1 MSDNRLVSSSKG
13 KDFWGPTVWTWEHI
27 IAYSLRPESA
37 ECYIKQWHI
46 LARVLPCDVCR
57 ENLKAKFNV
66 LNVRAYV
73 SQGATGAFV
82 LSYIIHDM
90 ANKHITQYTR
100 NTKISPSY
108 DMVLATYT
116 HEMSKGY
123 EFWGPYLWG
132 TIHSIGATIK
142 PVDGPYFLAFLACCA
157 KLMPKYGDILA
168 SILLSK
174 PGNLYMGS
182 NEDAFFYTYLIH
194 KQFDAYLGLQT
205 VSLEKLKGLY
215 FKSLSDECSTCKLD
229 S

>member
-1 MSDNRLVSSSKG
+1 
-13 KDFWGPTVWTWEHI
+13 
-27 IAYSLRPESA
+27 
-37 ECYIKQWHI
+37 
-46 LARVLPCDVCR
+46 
-57 ENLKAKFNV
+57 
-66 LNVRAYV
+66 
-73 SQGATGAFV
+73 
-82 LSYIIHDM
+82 
-90 ANKHITQYTR
+90 
-100 NTKISPSY
+100 
-108 DMVLATYT
+108 MVLATYT

-194 KQFDAYLGLQT
+194 KQFDAYLGLKT